1 MVDFIQYEHPVSA
14 RYALFLAFERALKA
28 YNSLTLGEDPWQLR
42 CALQL
47 VVEIERMTA
56 RGHLRAALQ
65 KELLRHIDALE
76 RLGSSPDVDR
86 ATLGNVICEQS
97 RLMEILQER
106 SPELELLRTG
116 NALLDPARRGFHR
129 LGQSGYHS
137 GALHYW
143 RKHPQAAIVL
153 MNERLQVLE
162 RLKEAADMV
171 LALTRQSAPL
181 VPELAPQGLYEGHI
195 DRGKPCQLLRLS
207 LPAAAGFYPVIR
219 SNRHSIRIRFETP
232 LNHYAQVVQVDDDV
246 EFRLARCGI

>member
-1 MVDFIQYEHPVSA
+1 MAELIHYEHPVSA

-28 YNSLTLGEDPWQLR
+28 YDSLTLGEDPWQLR

-56 RGHLRAALQ
+56 RGHLRTALQ
-65 KELLRHIDALE
+65 KELVRQIDALE
-76 RLGSSPDVDR
+76 KLGSSPDVDR
-86 ATLGNVICEQS
+86 ATLGNVMCEQS
-97 RLMEILQER
+97 RLLELLRER
-106 SPELELLRTG
+106 SPELELLRAG
-116 NALLDPARRGFHR
+116 NSLLDPARRGFHR
-129 LGQSGYHS
+129 LGQSGYQT

-143 RKHPQAAIVL
+143 LKHPQAAIVF

-162 RLKEAADMV
+162 RLKEAADVV

-181 VPELAPQGLYEGHI
+181 VPELAPQGLYEGQM

-219 SNRHSIRIRFETP
+219 CNRHSIRIRFETP
-232 LNHYAQVVQVDDDV
+232 LNHYAQAAQVEDDV
-246 EFRLARCGI
+246 EFRLGRCGI